1 MKNTLLLA
9 VYKAGDKRSNL
20 HIAFDQFQEQ
30 VTEMDGMK
38 WRYSEISE
46 YNNACENLFNVENG
60 KPLFLS
66 GEYEFLCV
74 LYGLSGASGKWA
86 LIKNRSLTITSRKT
100 LLPLVAH
107 YKWRAFHSTS

>member
-46 YNNACENLFNVENG
+46 YNNACENLFKIENG
-60 KPLFLS
+60 KPDSFCLVTTNSCVFFMVYQELVVS
-66 GEYEFLCV
+66 GL
-74 LYGLSGASGKWA
+74 
-86 LIKNRSLTITSRKT
+86 
-100 LLPLVAH
+100 
-107 YKWRAFHSTS
+107 